1 MARID
6 FTIGTDV
13 APEKIRAALLDF
25 TDRRPSLWPGLA
37 RDAFEVFWVKDTEA
51 EIQEG
56 SNLPGL
62 RIRAR
67 EHYDW
72 SDPELVR
79 WHVVDSNF
87 SQAGDFVEV
96 RPRPREGG
104 GTSLHVVWSRRGK
117 TAVAKAIVAGVV
129 ATRGLPI
136 KRSLKQALGRIGKAE
151 DL

>member
-1 MARID
+1 VARLE

-13 APEKIRAALLDF
+13 PPEKIRAALLDF
-25 TDRRPSLWPGLA
+25 TDRRPQLWPGLA

-56 SNLPGL
+56 SNIPGMK
-62 RIRAR
+62 IRAR

-79 WHVVDSNF
+79 WHVVESNF
-87 SQAGDFVEV
+87 SQTGDFVEV
-96 RPRPREGG
+96 RPKPREDG
-104 GTSLHVVWSRRGK
+104 GTDLHVVWSRRGK
-117 TAVAKAIVAGVV
+117 TAVAKAIVASIV

-136 KRSLKQALGRIGKAE
+136 KQSLKQALGRIRGAE